1 MRDRHA
7 HPPPICVPVPSTSE
21 ARMKRRSWNALVS
34 FTVAALALASAVVG
48 VADVLMLLKS

>member
-21 ARMKRRSWNALVS
+21 ARMKRLSWNALVS
-34 FTVAALALASAVVG
+34 FTVAALALATAVVG
-48 VADVLMLLKS
+48 VADVMMLLKS

>member
-7 HPPPICVPVPSTSE
+7 HPHPSACRSPSTSE

-48 VADVLMLLKS
+48 VADVMMLLKS